1 MWLTESELL
10 GARRNSNGSSISS
23 FTGFISTW
31 LIALSWPT
39 AAVDQMRASHISDA
53 HADQT

>member
-1 MWLTESELL
+1 MWFTESELL

-39 AAVDQMRASHISDA
+39 AVDQMRASHISDL